1 MVQGGRSQ
9 CEGHQVL
16 RSQPWRV
23 PPVIG
28 RVRYRAASATRH
40 GSSRTLSATDL
51 RSVHKRFA
59 PATRH
64 PPTALAA
71 PIDRAGLLLAPHS
84 THASTGNY
92 SETNSTTMPST
103 PSTQTTNAA
112 ASSLFSHCM
121 RRRSECR
128 RGTRHRTREVQR
140 CRQRESGRTAHLDDQ
155 HTASVSRP
163 GGGSSSVAT
172 AYLGLYDHFSHPPCA
187 GERVDKSGRKSPAR
201 DPGAAQRLS
210 EDFGHA
216 MISGMRAMLDSSV
229 RARRMPTRL
238 LPHPADRGDSY
249 KTQSRDRRCS
259 QRQP

>member
-1 MVQGGRSQ
+1 
-9 CEGHQVL
+9 
-16 RSQPWRV
+16 
-23 PPVIG
+23 
-28 RVRYRAASATRH
+28 
-40 GSSRTLSATDL
+40 
-51 RSVHKRFA
+51 
-59 PATRH
+59 
-64 PPTALAA
+64 
-71 PIDRAGLLLAPHS
+71 
-84 THASTGNY
+84 
-92 SETNSTTMPST
+92 MPST

-128 RGTRHRTREVQR
+128 RGTRHLTREVQR

-163 GGGSSSVAT
+163 GGGSSSVADCLSWSLRPFQPAPLAQANGST
-172 AYLGLYDHFSHPPCA
+172 NPA
-187 GERVDKSGRKSPAR
+187 GKSPAR

>member
-1 MVQGGRSQ
+1 
-9 CEGHQVL
+9 
-16 RSQPWRV
+16 V
-23 PPVIG
+23 PPPQLVTGVAERCQRRIFG
-28 RVRYRAASATRH
+28 PSTNASRLRRGTR
-40 GSSRTLSATDL
+40 R
-51 RSVHKRFA
+51 R
-59 PATRH
+59 PWQ
-64 PPTALAA
+64 P

-128 RGTRHRTREVQR
+128 RGTRHLTREVQR

-172 AYLGLYDHFSHPPCA
+172 AYLGLYDHFSQPPCA
-187 GERVDKSGRKSPAR
+187 GERVDKSGREIASSRSWRSPTT
-201 DPGAAQRLS
+201 
-210 EDFGHA
+210 E
-216 MISGMRAMLDSSV
+216 
-229 RARRMPTRL
+229 
-238 LPHPADRGDSY
+238 
-249 KTQSRDRRCS
+249 
-259 QRQP
+259 